1 MGIYRELTVNPLTGE
16 PLEESWPLPAGRLA
30 RNVNPYEGL
39 PWEFQAPVGT
49 PEWARMGS
57 IPARAITHVPLQLA
71 RDIGGAVML
80 PGDVLTG
87 QVDPASPEGFAR
99 TLGAATMLAGG
110 PVAQPKPGSALA
122 TGWGGKV
129 QPEGKMAL
137 AEKPALEP
145 KPATDEHLAALEK
158 ELKELLGETAVA
170 APKKQEPFTG
180 ELQYHPVTET
190 AGLKAAPV
198 PVQEA
203 ALELLSALKTY
214 PDKYKKPEDYFNKM
228 KDEGFLDAKDIPHFQ
243 EALTHLNDYA
253 AKHGDFAFAKIPPKM
268 KYTVAEKP
276 KEQKPFVGDVKFHPA
291 FQKAYESLETMPTVI
306 IKQTLTEMQK
316 GKSVDD
322 AFDLAK
328 GIAFGVQKWFAPA
341 KAFLANYIK
350 EHGEFNFPAAQAG
363 HSTSPTVPPSSP
375 MSKAPPFA
383 VHPWDIRP
391 PQVMRKTF
399 EEAVTPVDFRSLM
412 NAAKEAKAWNVL
424 TNPAL
429 REGELGERMR
439 RAEAQ
444 GYNVALPMF
453 KGMNAKKWVLP
464 EEETGNVLWPRDPM
478 LGGFSSPAPGKGKPS
493 EHMLFHA
500 DTPRVSNEYASL
512 WGDMVQG
519 GRNMLLYGRA
529 EQPYQVY
536 WPEIAQSP
544 NYANSVLH
552 DLINYVLSKRGD
564 MLAVHGINDLGG
576 LHTQYG
582 FALPEQLRSVTAEFD
597 PAFLGTPN
605 IALTQGN
612 PLMVQGAP
620 ERRKRSKK

>member
-16 PLEESWPLPAGRLA
+16 SLEGAWPRPAGRLA

-57 IPARAITHVPLQLA
+57 IPARAVAHVPLQMA
-71 RDIGGAVML
+71 RDIAGAAML

-87 QVDPASPEGFAR
+87 QVDPAAPEGFAR
-99 TLGAATMLAGG
+99 TLGAAAMLAGG
-110 PVAQPKPGSALA
+110 PVAQPKPGSAFA

-129 QPEGKMAL
+129 QPGSKMAL
-137 AEKPALEP
+137 AEKPALTP

-158 ELKELLGETAVA
+158 ELKELLGETTVA
-170 APKKQEPFTG
+170 APKAQEPYAG
-180 ELQYHPVTET
+180 ELQYHPVTES
-190 AGLKAAPV
+190 AGLKDAPM

-203 ALELLSALKTY
+203 ALELLSALQTY
-214 PDKYKKPEDYFNKM
+214 PDKYKKPEDYFNSITA
-228 KDEGFLDAKDIPHFQ
+228 DGFLDAEDIPHFQ

-253 AKHGDFAFAKIPPKM
+253 AKHGDFAFA
-268 KYTVAEKP
+268 
-276 KEQKPFVGDVKFHPA
+276 
-291 FQKAYESLETMPTVI
+291 
-306 IKQTLTEMQK
+306 
-316 GKSVDD
+316 
-322 AFDLAK
+322 
-328 GIAFGVQKWFAPA
+328 
-341 KAFLANYIK
+341 
-350 EHGEFNFPAAQAG
+350 AAQAG

-383 VHPWDIRP
+383 VHPWDVRP

-429 REGELGERMR
+429 REGELGERLR

-453 KGMNAKKWVLP
+453 KGMNEGKWVIP
-464 EEETGNVLWPRDPM
+464 EEQSGSVLWPRDPQR
-478 LGGFSSPAPGKGKPS
+478 GGFTSPAPGKGKSS

-500 DTPRVSNEYASL
+500 DTPKVSNKYADL
-512 WGDMVQG
+512 WGDMAQG

-529 EQPYQVY
+529 ERPYQVY

-544 NYANSVLH
+544 NYANSVMH

-564 MLAVHGINDLGG
+564 MLAVHGIHDLGG

-582 FALPEQLRSVTAEFD
+582 FASPEQLRSVTAEFD

-612 PLMVQGAP
+612 PLMAQGAP